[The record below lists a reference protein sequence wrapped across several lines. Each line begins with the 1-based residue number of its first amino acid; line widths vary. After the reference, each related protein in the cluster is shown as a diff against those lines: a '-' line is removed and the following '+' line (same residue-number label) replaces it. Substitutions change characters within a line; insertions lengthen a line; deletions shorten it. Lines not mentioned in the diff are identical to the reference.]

1 MWVLNCEVITA
12 TLSTHVHTYFIH
24 FNGKLNGYNQC
35 RRGKYLRIRSK
46 TVVLQFYLLNCY
58 QLLLS
63 VSFPSAVVYTCSG
76 IAMFIIVL
84 YFDVVI
90 IVNISFFWLNETRT
104 FITSS
109 VRDTRKT
116 LHYNTFPTKG
126 VVSRYLFSLNFS
138 RTVVSICD
146 EKVVDVCF
154 RRRFLKR

>member
-12 TLSTHVHTYFIH
+12 TLSTHVLTLYT
-24 FNGKLNGYNQC
+24 NGKFNGYNQH
-35 RRGKYLRIRSK
+35 RRGKNLRIRSK
-46 TVVLQFYLLNCY
+46 TVVIQFYLLNCY

-84 YFDVVI
+84 HFDVVI
-90 IVNISFFWLNETRT
+90 NVNISFFNWTKWERLLRLPSAT
-104 FITSS
+104 
-109 VRDTRKT
+109 TRKT
-116 LHYNTFPTKG
+116 LHYNAFPTKG
-126 VVSRYLFSLNFS
+126 VVSRYLFSLNLS

-154 RRRFLKR
+154 WRRFLKR